1 MPIPIPSSTTM
12 LIVTETPIVT
22 AEESVVTAEES
33 VVTAEES
40 VVTLEMFLLEEVK
53 VVAVVDIKTDH
64 Y

>member
-1 MPIPIPSSTTM
+1 M

-22 AEESVVTAEES
+22 AEESAEES

-40 VVTLEMFLLEEVK
+40 VVTLEMFPLEEVK
-53 VVAVVDIKTDH
+53 VVAVVDIKIIETGH